1 MDAWMHGGSEGGPR
15 EGGREGV
22 HTNFSNLKL
31 PVDGDTTSKLKSL
44 TMSDDLS
51 FHKRSLY
58 RVLFTR
64 QFYLYSYLIHGV
76 FFFFAPAIS
85 LSPSFFFFI
94 PKPKKKRDPGIEVG
108 CGREVRAK
116 IFSLGLSLRSNIGYL
131 PQKCKELIRDKHG
144 Q

>member
-1 MDAWMHGGSEGGPR
+1 MHGCMEGVREGLGR

-76 FFFFAPAIS
+76 FFFFLLLQFLS
-85 LSPSFFFFI
+85 RQVFFFSSPS
-94 PKPKKKRDPGIEVG
+94 RRR
-108 CGREVRAK
+108 RE
-116 IFSLGLSLRSNIGYL
+116 ILGSR
-131 PQKCKELIRDKHG
+131 
-144 Q
+144 